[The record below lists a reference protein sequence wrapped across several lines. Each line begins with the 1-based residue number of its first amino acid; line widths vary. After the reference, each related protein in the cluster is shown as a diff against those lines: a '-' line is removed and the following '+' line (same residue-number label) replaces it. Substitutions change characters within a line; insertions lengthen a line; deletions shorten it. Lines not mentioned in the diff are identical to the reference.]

1 VNSDFQ
7 PTEIQQEL
15 VTLATNVD
23 LIRRFRYQDADHARM
38 ASELVPAVEA
48 VTLELV
54 DVLDR
59 IHRHYNSS
67 DDEPDLMSNAG
78 MVADISSMSRQ
89 EVVTRLGKLKGEV
102 QGAKPL
108 DTIGLSMGLLG
119 TLRRTSVVVENQLA
133 DTAEIRRRLRSQRE
147 LDLLLEIRSA
157 GFELAL
163 VLGQEEPPSSEL
175 RSRLQPTQDVLGGLI
190 DRDLYWELP
199 DDARVTASDLHARVR
214 MWSGGGDGYDSVS
227 GRHLWRAL
235 RAYVDRL
242 RRINERHELLEYD
255 RSIVRMAHSTIF
267 GPSARGEQIP
277 TSMFKQ
283 LRNIAGRDPV
293 IDRLLATDEHSS
305 ANWRE
310 PLMRLR
316 ESL

>member
-1 VNSDFQ
+1 MNSDFQ

-38 ASELVPAVEA
+38 AGELVPAVEA
-48 VTLELV
+48 VTGELV

-59 IHRHYNSS
+59 IHRHYNS
-67 DDEPDLMSNAG
+67 DDESDLMSNAG

-89 EVVTRLGKLKGEV
+89 EVVTRLGKLKEQV
-102 QGAKPL
+102 QGSTPL
-108 DTIGLSMGLLG
+108 DAIGHSMGLLG

-147 LDLLLEIRSA
+147 LDLLLEIRNA

-163 VLGQEEPPSSEL
+163 ALGQEEPPAGEL
-175 RSRLQPTQDVLGGLI
+175 RSRLQPTQGVLGGLI

-199 DDARVTASDLHARVR
+199 DDARIAASDLHARVR

-227 GRHLWRAL
+227 GRHLWAAL

-277 TSMFKQ
+277 ASMFKQ
-283 LRNIAGRDPV
+283 LRNIAGRDPA

-305 ANWRE
+305 ATWRE
-310 PLMRLR
+310 PLQRLR

>member
-15 VTLATNVD
+15 VTLAMNVD

-48 VTLELV
+48 VTRELV

-59 IHRHYNSS
+59 IHGHYNS
-67 DDEPDLMSNAG
+67 DDESELMSNAG

-89 EVVTRLGKLKGEV
+89 EVVTRLAKLQEE
-102 QGAKPL
+102 AKVVKAL
-108 DTIGLSMGLLG
+108 DTIGHSMGLLG

-163 VLGQEEPPSSEL
+163 VLGEEGPPAGEL
-175 RSRLQPTQDVLGGLI
+175 RSRLQPTQAVLGGLI

-199 DDARVTASDLHARVR
+199 DDARVAASDLHARVR
-214 MWSGGGDGYDSVS
+214 TWSGGGDGFDSVS

-242 RRINERHELLEYD
+242 QRINERHELIEYD

-277 TSMFKQ
+277 ESMFKQ
-283 LRNIAGRDPV
+283 LRNIAGRDPA
-293 IDRLLATDEHSS
+293 IDRLLAADEHNS
-305 ANWRE
+305 ANWAE